1 MTTPITL
8 SLPSDQPRPLRRAA
22 ATLVTVRSG
31 TVWLTEPDALDDRFL
46 AAGDSHRITS
56 HALVL
61 IEAQHG
67 VAEVVLVARGGDGN
81 VLASAEGVWHAEALR
96 VPIVSRV
103 GAGDSFVAGFT
114 LARARG
120 EALPEALAWGAACAS
135 AACMTPATELCR
147 PEDVEML
154 RLGGS
159 VTPLD

>member
-67 VAEVVLVARGGDGN
+67 VAEVVLQQPRRRSPLGA
-81 VLASAEGVWHAEALR
+81 LAAALR
-96 VPIVSRV
+96 WLGLPL
-103 GAGDSFVAGFT
+103 AGFGG
-114 LARARG
+114 LGRRSARPG
-120 EALPEALAWGAACAS
+120 TALGA
-135 AACMTPATELCR
+135 
-147 PEDVEML
+147 
-154 RLGGS
+154 
-159 VTPLD
+159 